1 MTVGE
6 LKEILN
12 DVPDEMTIEEFDELE
27 FMFSTDGFTYFS
39 PCGCETGVL
48 VLTDDEENEEIIFA
62 ALPHDI
68 DNLEIDFTETSII
81 HPN

>member
-1 MTVGE
+1 MTVGQ
-6 LKEILN
+6 LKEMLN
-12 DVPDEMTIEEFDELE
+12 DIPEDFTIEEFDELE

-39 PCGCETGVL
+39 PCDCETGVL
-48 VLTDDEENEEIIFA
+48 VLTDDEDNEEIIFA
-62 ALPHDI
+62 ALPHDV

>member
-1 MTVGE
+1 MTVAE

-12 DVPDEMTIEEFDELE
+12 DIPEGFTEEEFDELE

-39 PCGCETGVL
+39 PCLRETGVM
-48 VLTDDEENEEIIFA
+48 VLTDEEENEEIIFA
-62 ALPHDI
+62 ALPHDV
-68 DNLEIDFTETSII
+68 DNIEINFTETSII